1 MVLRKLYGET
11 DMMTTNPQD
20 FDVKQ
25 VVLYDGTFG
34 PREIEQLFA
43 VSSRDFNQFEVLKN
57 SVQELESKSQDLSP
71 AGYVRLG
78 VCQYLI
84 GKYKEAIVSLKSGDG
99 GALAHFYLAK
109 LHFCLADCEAAL
121 QSYDMAQKAGY
132 NADFCTLGRAETYR
146 YMNQF
151 ERSLDELNR
160 LSGAVEQTAEYLY
173 QRGATVA
180 AIGINPNEAIA
191 LYERAV
197 AVDKNHP
204 GALFGLALENER
216 RGNDDDALELY
227 KRAVGHFP
235 TNIGTLF
242 NLGILY
248 EDIGQFEQ
256 AVICF
261 QRIVDAE
268 PMNKRAQLF
277 LKDSKASNDMH
288 FDEEAQRR
296 RDQMSQILNLPVS
309 DFELSVRSRNCLKT
323 MGINSLADLCKHT
336 EQDLLGSKNF
346 GETSLDEIRNML
358 ALKGLRLG
366 QLASEKHVQETVE
379 IETLSPDEQA
389 TLARPVSDLNLSVR
403 ARKCMNR
410 LGIQTIGELVRRT
423 ADELL
428 ECKNFGVTSL
438 KEIREKL
445 TVYNIKLR
453 GE

>member
-1 MVLRKLYGET
+1 
-11 DMMTTNPQD
+11 MTANLQD

-25 VVLYDGTFG
+25 VVLFDGTFG
-34 PREIEQLFA
+34 PREIDQLSA

-57 SVQELESKSQDLSP
+57 SVQELEAKADELSP

-84 GKYKEAIVSLKSGDG
+84 GNYQDAVKSLKSSDG

-109 LHFCLADCEAAL
+109 LHFAMEDYGSSLK
-121 QSYDMAQKAGY
+121 SYDMAQKAGY
-132 NADFCTLGRAETYR
+132 NVDFCTIGRAEVYR
-146 YMNQF
+146 YMN
-151 ERSLDELNR
+151 ENEKSLAELDK
-160 LSGAVEQTAEYLY
+160 LSGAIEQTAEYLY

-180 AIGINPNEAIA
+180 AIGVNPSEAIA

-197 AVDKNHP
+197 GVDRNHP

-216 RGNDDDALELY
+216 RGNDDEALDLY

-242 NLGILY
+242 NIGILY
-248 EDIGQFEQ
+248 EDIEQYEQ
-256 AVICF
+256 AIICF
-261 QRIVDAE
+261 QRVLDAD
-268 PMNKRAQLF
+268 PTNKQAQLF
-277 LKDSKASNDMH
+277 LKDARASNEMH

-323 MGINSLADLCKHT
+323 MGINTLADLCKHT

-366 QLASEKHVQETVE
+366 QLATEKHVQEVVE
-379 IETLSPDEQA
+379 FEVLSPDEQA
-389 TLARPVSDLNLSVR
+389 TLVRPVTDLDLSVR